1 MSSLVLSEGFG
12 LYWEFAAKRQ
22 QLYRAKLVGADLSEV
37 VDDPVLAAHRF
48 TNPYRA
54 SDRVSQYLI
63 ANVLYNSEWGWKDTF
78 VRTLVFKLF
87 NRIGTWEFLA
97 AVGEPDTSALLDGL
111 IDRSLG
117 EIIGLQPLYSAA
129 YLMPPPR
136 HSTAPKYVRHLDL
149 LRLMIAEE
157 AHEEIRAADTMQAG
171 FRVLRRYESIG
182 DFLAYQFITDLNY
195 SEYLNFSENEFV
207 VAGPG
212 SARGLRKCFSD
223 PGDFSVEDLFRW
235 TLDRQHH
242 EFDSRGLD
250 WHNLWGRDLQLID
263 IQNLYCET
271 DKYARVAM
279 PELSG
284 RVAGSRI
291 KQRYKPNPARLSA
304 WFPPKW
310 KINAQAAAWLDAA
323 GKVASHPHQL
333 DLR

>member
-1 MSSLVLSEGFG
+1 MSSPVLSEGFR

-22 QLYRAKLVGADLSEV
+22 QLYRAKLTGTKAG

-63 ANVLYNSEWGWKDTF
+63 TNVLYDGEWGWMDTF
-78 VRTLVFKLF
+78 VRALVFKLF
-87 NRIGTWEFLA
+87 NRVGTWEYLSA
-97 AVGEPDTSALLDGL
+97 TGEPDTPALLDRH
-111 IDRSLG
+111 IDRTLG
-117 EIIGLQPLYSAA
+117 EIAGRQPLYSGA

-136 HSTAPKYVRHLDL
+136 HSNAPKYVRHLDL

-157 AHEEIRAADTMQAG
+157 AHEEIREADTMQAG
-171 FRVLRRYESIG
+171 FKVLRRYESIG

-195 SEYLNFSENEFV
+195 SKHLNFSEDEFV

-223 PGDFSVEDLFRW
+223 PGDFSDEDLFRW

-242 EFDSRGLD
+242 EFESRGLD

-279 PELSG
+279 PELSEH
-284 RVAGSRI
+284 VSGSRI
-291 KQRYKPNPARLSA
+291 KQRYKPNLAALSS

-310 KINAQAAAWLDAA
+310 EINTRAAAWLN
-323 GKVASHPHQL
+323 GSGTLASHPHQL